1 MKVAGTNSWVPEKD
15 IEKEKDI
22 DKDIDIRVLVS
33 FNGVQRCSTVF
44 NGVQRCSTCFRRA
57 FLPMLLVKE
66 RVMTREGRARRG
78 LVKIVCK

>member
-15 IEKEKDI
+15 TEKEKDI

-44 NGVQRCSTCFRRA
+44 NVLSACFLTHVAGQRTGDDERGPGSSRA
-57 FLPMLLVKE
+57 GQDRL
-66 RVMTREGRARRG
+66 
-78 LVKIVCK
+78 

>member
-44 NGVQRCSTCFRRA
+44 NGVQRA
-57 FLPMLLVKE
+57 FGVLSYPCCWSKN
-66 RVMTREGRARRG
+66 G
-78 LVKIVCK
+78 

>member
-44 NGVQRCSTCFRRA
+44 NGVQRCSTVFNGVQRA
-57 FLPMLLVKE
+57 FGVLSYPCCWSKN
-66 RVMTREGRARRG
+66 G
-78 LVKIVCK
+78 